1 MNNSEENVGIFD
13 ALLPK
18 DSQEQPI
25 EEGAV
30 ETDDVTESVD
40 VEANADTDSVE
51 VEEESSESDQSEEL
65 FFDLDGEEVSVS
77 QIKEWKQN
85 GMLQSDYTKKRQV
98 DAEKAKEVEAKSAQ
112 LDEALESYK
121 GKISEV
127 EKILAET
134 QESIDWDYLRDNDPS
149 EYLKQKELDD
159 KRVKVAEKA
168 KEELK
173 TLQEQDFNN
182 RVANEQKALLEALPE
197 WADEEVMKADMTLIN
212 DYFEANNFS
221 DEDMSD
227 LVNHKAYVAFLKA
240 AKYDAFSDKSLK
252 TEKAVNSAPKKVVKA
267 SSKTKQKAGKGTIAN
282 PHGELANALYG

>member
-134 QESIDWDYLRDNDPS
+134 HESIDWDYLRDNDPS

-221 DEDMSD
+221 DDDMSD
-227 LVNHKAYVAFLKA
+227 LVNQC
-240 AKYDAFSDKSLK
+240 
-252 TEKAVNSAPKKVVKA
+252 E
-267 SSKTKQKAGKGTIAN
+267 
-282 PHGELANALYG
+282 